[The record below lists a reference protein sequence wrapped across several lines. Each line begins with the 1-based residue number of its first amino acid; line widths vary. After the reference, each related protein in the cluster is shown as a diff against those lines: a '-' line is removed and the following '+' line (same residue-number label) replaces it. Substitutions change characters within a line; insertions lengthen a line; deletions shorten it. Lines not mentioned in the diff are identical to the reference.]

1 MNKKRVN
8 DWILIAKQAI
18 VDNEIPENDVID
30 KTYRGQIATFGAA
43 VVMGSLKSAI
53 AFFSEQ
59 NKSSVD
65 RPKLIQAMY
74 QIICEGKN
82 KQTPTKDIFQYVCDN
97 YKNEFELV
105 EKFTDAS
112 IALKLAFNFFHLVD
126 DPTKYKNGKL
136 IADSNKQSVES
147 QGDE

>member
-8 DWILIAKQAI
+8 DWILTAKEAI
-18 VDNEIPENDVID
+18 KDNEIPKNGVVD
-30 KTYRGQIATFGAA
+30 KTFRGQIATFGAA
-43 VVMGSLKSAI
+43 VVMGSLKSAV

-59 NKSSVD
+59 NKSTVD

-74 QIICEGKN
+74 QIISEGK
-82 KQTPTKDIFQYVCDN
+82 KPKTPTKDIFQYVCDN
-97 YKNEFELV
+97 DSYELV

-112 IALKLAFNFFHLVD
+112 IVLKLAFNFYNLVD
-126 DPTKYKNGKL
+126 DPQKYRDGKL
-136 IADSNKQSVES
+136 IKDSEKQSVES

>member
-8 DWILIAKQAI
+8 EWILPAKKAI
-18 VDNEIPENDVID
+18 EDNGILEKGVVK

-53 AFFSEQ
+53 AFFAEQ

-65 RPKLIQAMY
+65 RPKLIKAMY
-74 QIICEGKN
+74 QIIDENHQKAEN
-82 KQTPTKDIFQYVCDN
+82 TQEVFQYVCDN
-97 YKNEFELV
+97 YSYELV

-112 IALKLAFNFFHLVD
+112 IALKLAFNFFELVD
-126 DPTKYKNGKL
+126 DLP
-136 IADSNKQSVES
+136 ADNKDKKSDES
-147 QGDE
+147 QGDQ

>member
-8 DWILIAKQAI
+8 EWILPAKKAI
-18 VDNEIPENDVID
+18 EDNGILEKGVVK

-53 AFFSEQ
+53 AFFAEH

-65 RPKLIQAMY
+65 RPKLIKAMY
-74 QIICEGKN
+74 QIIEN
-82 KQTPTKDIFQYVCDN
+82 KKAETTQEIFQYVCDN
-97 YKNEFELV
+97 YSYELV

-112 IALKLAFNFFHLVD
+112 IALKLAFNFFELVD
-126 DPTKYKNGKL
+126 DPKKYKDGKL
-136 IADSNKQSVES
+136 IKSGES
-147 QGDE
+147 QGDQ

>member
-8 DWILIAKQAI
+8 EWILPAKKAI
-18 VDNEIPENDVID
+18 EDNNILEKGVVK

-53 AFFSEQ
+53 AFFAEQ

-65 RPKLIQAMY
+65 RPKLIKAMY
-74 QIICEGKN
+74 QIIE
-82 KQTPTKDIFQYVCDN
+82 KDHKKAETTQEIFLYVCDN
-97 YKNEFELV
+97 YSYEHV

-112 IALKLAFNFFHLVD
+112 IALKLAFNFFELVD
-126 DPTKYKNGKL
+126 DLPADDKNKKS
-136 IADSNKQSVES
+136 DES
-147 QGDE
+147 QGDK